1 MEVENRLLED
11 YFSLRCFFPSMLLSR
26 SMSIPKFA
34 TVTWSAMGWQKRAAV
49 TVVDLPT
56 YNLVSIIYI

>member
-1 MEVENRLLED
+1 
-11 YFSLRCFFPSMLLSR
+11 
-26 SMSIPKFA
+26 MSIPKFA

-56 YNLVSIIYI
+56 YNLVSIIYINIYVYITLNSYDLL